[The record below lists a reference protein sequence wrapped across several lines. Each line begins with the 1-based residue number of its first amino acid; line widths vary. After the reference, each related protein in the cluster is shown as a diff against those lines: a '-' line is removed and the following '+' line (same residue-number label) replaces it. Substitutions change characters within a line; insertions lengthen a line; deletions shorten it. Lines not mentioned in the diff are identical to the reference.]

1 MTTDITALTTTTETQ
16 IPTPGYLTDTTIPT
30 PSIGDQVL
38 FVLDTGHSAGEER
51 PAIVTRTFAEKT
63 GMVNL
68 QVLTD
73 ALNDFSA
80 GDPGCTGIMWKTAVS
95 YSETGERGTWRY
107 GSPSYT
113 ITG

>member
-1 MTTDITALTTTTETQ
+1 MTDTALT
-16 IPTPGYLTDTTIPT
+16 IPARTSTSGEITPQGIVPV

-38 FVLDTGHSAGEER
+38 FVLDTGHSAGESR

-80 GDPGCTGIMWKTAVS
+80 GDPGCTGIMWKTAVP

-107 GSPSYT
+107 GTPSYT

>member
-1 MTTDITALTTTTETQ
+1 LT
-16 IPTPGYLTDTTIPT
+16 GATIPS
-30 PSIGDQVL
+30 PNLGDQVL
-38 FVLDTGHSAGEER
+38 FVLDSGHSAGEER
-51 PAIVTRTFAEKT
+51 PAIVTRTFAEHT

-80 GDPGCTGIMWKTAVS
+80 GDPGCTGIMWKTAVP
-95 YSETGERGTWRY
+95 YSEHGERGTWRY